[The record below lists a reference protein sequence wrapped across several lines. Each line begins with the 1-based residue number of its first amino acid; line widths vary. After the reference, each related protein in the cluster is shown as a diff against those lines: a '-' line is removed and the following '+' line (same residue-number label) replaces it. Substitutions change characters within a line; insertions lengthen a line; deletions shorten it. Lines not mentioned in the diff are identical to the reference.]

1 MINSKSQI
9 KTEVVCMT
17 RKGFTLIE
25 LVMVIVIIGILAA
38 VAIPKFMSLK
48 TEADRAVC
56 QSNVGAIRTALSNFY
71 AQCNVNASGG
81 CPFGVSCNT
90 TLCFPDVSELTS
102 LTSTFAQNYL
112 TDKTLP
118 KVPTGLGNWSDAY
131 NATTGVLNIT
141 QCCGS

>member
-1 MINSKSQI
+1 MN
-9 KTEVVCMT
+9 

-38 VAIPKFMSLK
+38 VAIPKFISLK

-71 AQCNVNASGG
+71 AQCNMNASQL
-81 CPFGVSCNT
+81 CPNGISCNIT
-90 TLCFPDVSELTS
+90 YCFPNATELDALGT
-102 LTSTFAQNYL
+102 TFAQNYF

-118 KVPTGLGNWSDAY
+118 KVPKAIGNWSDAY
-131 NATTGVLNIT
+131 NETTGVMNIT